1 MVVVVV
7 VVFDTYDIT
16 LGDELSSVV
25 LRDDRLEH
33 LVTDR
38 GEDLSS
44 ILATHLQKDLAELRL
59 LRSV

>member
-7 VVFDTYDIT
+7 VVFDTYDIM